1 MYEKRKIKKML
12 KILRDNGKEKIME
25 RVNLF
30 KNKDSN
36 LPNDILTNIL
46 ESYSNLANT
55 FIFDIIKYYN

>member
-30 KNKDSN
+30 KNKDFN

-46 ESYSNLANT
+46 ESYSNLANS
-55 FIFDIIKYYN
+55 FYF

>member
-55 FIFDIIKYYN
+55 FYF